1 MDKLEIKD
9 IFGIE
14 PIGEAGLKITQA
26 TIDGVSAFLE
36 AVCKPGLEELGF
48 LIKDKVRFWRLNSK
62 HSIAF

>member
-48 LIKDKVRFWRLNSK
+48 LIKD
-62 HSIAF
+62 